1 MSAAEFASLSDVGR
15 RRRVN
20 QDSFGEFPCARGG
33 VLLVCCDGM
42 GGHQGGEVASQ
53 LAVETIGREFDG
65 EAPAQSLPRAI
76 LAAHARVKARAS
88 ERPELHGMG
97 TTAVALYWGG
107 GERAW
112 VAHVGDSRCYRIRGG
127 RIETLTPD
135 HSIVAEL
142 LRSGRITPE
151 QAAARPHN
159 ELTRAIGAS
168 ESLQADCSEHD
179 ARDGD
184 LFLLC
189 SDGLWN
195 MVDDPSIAA
204 AAQRE
209 LPKSAVRTLVE
220 LANAAGGT
228 DNVTVQILGIGSRAP
243 LAPDDDD
250 TERGRSA
257 PQRPPRRAAEPRVD
271 ETRAV
276 PLADVDVEAI
286 WRKAQDDARAQRDR
300 RIRALFMGAAI
311 AAVALLGALALMWAK
326 GGA

>member
-1 MSAAEFASLSDVGR
+1 MSAAEYASLSDVGR

-20 QDSFGEFPCARGG
+20 QDSFGEFPCASGG

-53 LAVETIGREFDG
+53 LAVETIGGEFDG
-65 EAPAQSLPRAI
+65 AAPAHSLPRAI

-127 RIETLTPD
+127 RIEALTPD

-168 ESLQADCSEHD
+168 DTLEADCSEHE

-195 MVDDPSIAA
+195 MVDDGSIAD

-220 LANAAGGT
+220 LANAAGGA
-228 DNVTVQILGIGSRAP
+228 DNVTVQILGIGARAP
-243 LAPDDDD
+243 LAADD
-250 TERGRSA
+250 TERGRLA
-257 PQRPPRRAAEPRVD
+257 ARPPAGGRAESRVD

-276 PLADVDVEAI
+276 PAAEVDVEAI
-286 WRKAQDDARAQRDR
+286 WRKAQDEARAQRDR
-300 RIRALFMGAAI
+300 RIRALFVGAAI
-311 AAVALLGALALMWAK
+311 AAAALLGALTLMWARGK
-326 GGA
+326 L

>member
-1 MSAAEFASLSDVGR
+1 MSSAEYASLSDVGR

-20 QDSFGEFPCARGG
+20 QDAFGEFPCADGG

-53 LAVETIGREFDG
+53 LAVETIGREFDAASP
-65 EAPAQSLPRAI
+65 EQSLPRAI
-76 LAAHARVKARAS
+76 LAAHARVKGRAA
-88 ERPELHGMG
+88 ERPELYGMG
-97 TTAVALYWGG
+97 TTAVALHWDGAA
-107 GERAW
+107 RAV

-127 RIETLTPD
+127 RIEQLTPD

-142 LRSGRITPE
+142 LRTGRITPE
-151 QAAARPHN
+151 QAASRPHN

-168 ESLQADCSEHD
+168 ESLDADCAAHD

-195 MVDDPSIAA
+195 MVDDARIAA

-209 LPKSAVRTLVE
+209 LPKSAVRTLVD

-228 DNVTVQILGIGSRAP
+228 DNVTVQILGIGTRVPIA
-243 LAPDDDD
+243 AGDD
-250 TERGRSA
+250 TERGA
-257 PQRPPRRAAEPRVD
+257 PAPSRRAEVRAD

-300 RIRALFMGAAI
+300 RIRALFVG
-311 AAVALLGALALMWAK
+311 AAVAAALLLGALALMWAK
-326 GGA
+326 GRA